1 MKFRLGDIYT
11 FADGPAAAVVIQIHS
26 DGRAGLMRFADT
38 HAEEWLLWAELQQE
52 GKWRQKQKKLPGR
65 PLS

>member
-1 MKFRLGDIYT
+1 
-11 FADGPAAAVVIQIHS
+11 
-26 DGRAGLMRFADT
+26 MRFADT